1 MGDSCKKNFVETAKV
16 PRSAVLIAG
25 MNTKHR
31 LIAPNS
37 PAAMQHEQKRT
48 HNAMPT
54 DTATNPTRPVALEV
68 VTAMNDR
75 VLTSDVLR
83 KLHAW
88 RREDKRR
95 NTSTNTAV
103 SDRAVLVGLLI
114 LSAEGI
120 PMSMTRLAELFES
133 RIDAASKE
141 LLGLPTGLP
150 ADATSP
156 RTTARWIGNTTRAF
170 HRLVTVM
177 DPFAEAMNRAST
189 PADPSGDFAAND
201 VPHEESM
208 KTRLDAFTQALLQ
221 MTFAEQPAQFR
232 DSRQRIN
239 IAIADHMIP
248 DTRRIKTMDQNPSE
262 VTMAGATSSATAGT
276 TDTSGDSY
284 LPKGTARRAQPGT
297 RQPATRKWGREASI
311 AVRVDPDGADGYSVP
326 RLAVSA
332 TLHLPM
338 QNTAHTAITLMRGA
352 LDTGLIPGIIDTDL
366 GYFASN
372 SVDRLHVPT
381 FEFGFTPCTDYKKH
395 QLGVSNASAGVLWV
409 EGNAYCPLLPAR
421 LITASTDFRERRID
435 TNAYNHMI
443 SERNE
448 YMLRA
453 VGKPNQS
460 GAVRMVCAARTHD
473 RPAQPRLHG
482 ASGVSHQED
491 ANSGCSK
498 VNVSA
503 CAADLLR
510 RQAFTYGTP
519 AWQQFHSRS
528 RTAAEIFNATMH
540 RTSTASHEH
549 VSGFAAAQILLT
561 MTLVSYN
568 LREITRIS
576 RRERMPSGGAGTT
589 TIGESTA
596 TKLTIRTDKARGTA
610 DLLFHPRTEEQRL
623 LADLHDTIVAEVD
636 GTRPCGGV
644 RDALVA
650 IRKRDYGRIVD
661 KLAEA
666 YLRRGFQVV
675 VE

>member
-1 MGDSCKKNFVETAKV
+1 
-16 PRSAVLIAG
+16 
-25 MNTKHR
+25 
-31 LIAPNS
+31 
-37 PAAMQHEQKRT
+37 
-48 HNAMPT
+48 
-54 DTATNPTRPVALEV
+54 
-68 VTAMNDR
+68 MNDR

-95 NTSTNTAV
+95 NISTQTAI

-114 LSAEGI
+114 LSAEDV
-120 PMSMTRLAELFES
+120 PMSMTRLAEMFES

-141 LLGLPTGLP
+141 LLGLPTGLL
-150 ADATSP
+150 ADATSA

-177 DPFAEAMNRAST
+177 DPFAEAMKRAST
-189 PADPSGDFAAND
+189 PADPSGDVAAND
-201 VPHEESM
+201 VAHEALM

-248 DTRRIKTMDQNPSE
+248 STDRTLTRANAPASEIKIDATVLTRRERALI
-262 VTMAGATSSATAGT
+262 
-276 TDTSGDSY
+276 DSNGWY
-284 LPKGTARRAQPGT
+284 RRTGTARRSRPGAPG
-297 RQPATRKWGREASI
+297 PATWAWGREASV
-311 AVRVDPDGADGYSVP
+311 AVRVDPVEADGSPVP

-338 QNTAHTAITLMRGA
+338 QDTANTAITLMRGA

-372 SVDRLHVPT
+372 PVDRLHEPT
-381 FEFGFTPCTDYKKH
+381 CELGFTPSTDYKKH
-395 QLGVSNASAGVLWV
+395 QLGVSNAYAGVLWV

-421 LITASTDFRERRID
+421 LITASTDFRDHIID
-435 TNAYNHMI
+435 RNAYNHMI

-453 VGKPNQS
+453 VGKPNKS

-473 RPAQPRLHG
+473 GPAQPRLHG
-482 ASGVSHQED
+482 ASGVSQRED
-491 ANSGCSK
+491 AESGCSK

-503 CAADLLR
+503 YAGDRLR

-528 RTAAEIFNATMH
+528 RTAAEAFKATMH
-540 RTSTASHEH
+540 RTSTASREH

-576 RRERMPSGGAGTT
+576 RRERMPIGGAGTR
-589 TIGESTA
+589 TIRESAA

-636 GTRPCGGV
+636 GTRPCGRV

-666 YLRRGFQVV
+666 YLRRGFKVV